1 MNSKEEARSKIAS
14 LIARFEEQYKVYTQT
29 NYNEAQARIDYINP
43 LFEALGWDV
52 HNRKGK
58 PESYREVIYEDKIVV
73 EESQRAPDYAFCQ
86 KNGKRL
92 FFLEAK
98 KPSVGLWNTIYP
110 AYQVRRYGWNA
121 QLDISIVTDFEEF
134 AVYDCRTKPNET
146 DQAYVARIKYISFRD
161 YLNEFD
167 FLWDNFS
174 KENCTSESLS
184 KLAIATGKIKGT
196 ETVDKEFL
204 KSLDRWR
211 TLLAEDIAPQNP
223 NLDEDEINFAVQQTI
238 DRIIFLR
245 IAEDRSVEIYGNLKS
260 AIERGNC
267 FRKLYEIFREADIKY
282 NSGLFDFKKDQIS
295 HTLTI
300 SDKVLDTIIN
310 ELYYPKCPYEFSV
323 LAVEILGSA
332 YEQFLGKTITI
343 DEDHRAKIEEKPE
356 VRKAGGVYY
365 TPQYI
370 VNYIVKNTIG
380 KLLGNWDP
388 EIESIEKNV
397 RNDDKIAESNS
408 RISNLKPMTP
418 EDVSK
423 IRICDPACGSG
434 SFLIGA
440 YQYLLDWHKDY
451 YTKHDKNSKVLQPDG
466 NLTTAEKKRILLN
479 NIYGVDL
486 DVNAVEVTKLSLLL
500 KCMEGE
506 TEASINQQ
514 LKIFKERVLPTLDNN
529 IKCGNSLIDIDF
541 YDSQIDFEPGMEKK
555 VKPFNWQYAFPAVFG
570 EGSSGFDVV
579 IGNPPWVDI
588 KGHDPNLVKYYF
600 KKFKTTEN
608 RINLYA
614 IFIEQILQIL
624 NKNGLFSFIIPNSI
638 LYQSS
643 YTKLRNLILN
653 NNSIIKIIRL
663 PDNIFN
669 NVKAETIILVLSKL
683 KIEQETKCLL
693 YDRNKIISIISENNA
708 DKILYI
714 NQNKW
719 INEELSTFN
728 IFSDELIHNILNKI
742 EINTIELSQICD
754 FSLGIT
760 PYDKYKGHSETLIK
774 NREFHSKIKIDDT
787 FKELLEGA
795 DVQRYNVQWG
805 QKEYI
810 KYGDWLGAPRRK
822 EFFTKPRILIR
833 QIVSGN
839 PPRIY
844 AGYVDQELYNTQ
856 TIFNLILK
864 PDIKV
869 DIKFILSLINSNL
882 MNFYHRNKY
891 LDVSKHLFQKILIQ
905 NCKKIPI
912 PKSPDT
918 NIQNQLVQLVDTM
931 LQLNKDLQKA
941 TLPNQK
947 EQLKQRIT
955 YTDKKIDQLVYS
967 LYGLTEEEIN
977 IVEGDVQL

>member
-184 KLAIATGKIKGT
+184 KLAIAMGKIKGT

-211 TLLAEDIAPQNP
+211 TLLAEDIAPQNQ

-466 NLTTAEKKRILLN
+466 NLTTAEKKHILLN

-579 IGNPPWVDI
+579 IGNPPYGAELD
-588 KGHDPNLVKYYF
+588 KASLNYLQ
-600 KKFKTTEN
+600 KKFPIGTTDTAA
-608 RINLYA
+608 L
-614 IFIEQILQIL
+614 FMILAQHL
-624 NKNGLFSFIIPNSI
+624 LKSNGYNGFIIPKSFTYASNWAKTRDLLLPDITGIVDCSKVWKEVKLEMSIYLSQKNSNYHSFESLIRKNESIVSIGLVKKSLCIDFGFILNGVSKQEIEIGEKIKSFNIMLNDILENQRGGMFQKNIITDGDTVVLGGKQINRYGISTFIKGKVYKSDLKDEKSFIKGNSI
-638 LYQSS
+638 LVQNIVAHIMNPMPH
-643 YTKLRNLILN
+643 LQ
-653 NNSIIKIIRL
+653 IIACI
-663 PDNIFN
+663 
-669 NVKAETIILVLSKL
+669 
-683 KIEQETKCLL
+683 
-693 YDRNKIISIISENNA
+693 
-708 DKILYI
+708 
-714 NQNKW
+714 
-719 INEELSTFN
+719 INEE
-728 IFSDELIHNILNKI
+728 EK
-742 EINTIELSQICD
+742 
-754 FSLGIT
+754 
-760 PYDKYKGHSETLIK
+760 DKYVILDTINQLKLK
-774 NREFHSKIKIDDT
+774 N
-787 FKELLEGA
+787 G
-795 DVQRYNVQWG
+795 
-805 QKEYI
+805 
-810 KYGDWLGAPRRK
+810 
-822 EFFTKPRILIR
+822 
-833 QIVSGN
+833 
-839 PPRIY
+839 
-844 AGYVDQELYNTQ
+844 
-856 TIFNLILK
+856 FNN
-864 PDIKV
+864 
-869 DIKFILSLINSNL
+869 KFVIALINS
-882 MNFYHRNKY
+882 K
-891 LDVSKHLFQKILIQ
+891 LISWYVYKFIFA
-905 NCKKIPI
+905 NAIRTMHFDSPITSRIPI

-977 IVEGDVQL
+977 IVEGDGQL